1 MKKTLISLGLIA
13 ALSPAMANAAG
24 GYVGASL
31 GQTTYQD
38 LDTEEVRAFESAMGL
53 SIDDEDTG
61 FKLFGG
67 ANFNDFI
74 SMEAHIATLGAVTIQ
89 NNFAKAEV
97 ESTSLGAALVGNLPL
112 GEHFKLFG
120 KFGFHFWDTEI
131 EATASNVTFTQDLD
145 DGTDTF
151 FGAGAVYQMDRFS
164 IRGEFERY
172 TLDELDVD
180 FISVGLA
187 YHF

>member
-1 MKKTLISLGLIA
+1 MKKTLISLSLIA
-13 ALSPAMANAAG
+13 ALAPAMANAAG

-31 GQTTYQD
+31 GQTNYED
-38 LDTEEVRAFESAMGL
+38 LFTDEDKDAAASLGV

-61 FKLFGG
+61 LKLFGG
-67 ANFNDFI
+67 ANFNEFV
-74 SMEAHIATLGAVTIQ
+74 SMEAHLATLGGVTIEGRGG
-89 NNFAKAEV
+89 NV
-97 ESTSLGAALVGNLPL
+97 EIETGTVGASLVGHLPL
-112 GEHFKLFG
+112 GDHFKLFG
-120 KFGFHFWDTEI
+120 KFGVHFWNADMNTSSSSI
-131 EATASNVTFTQDLD
+131 TFTD

-151 FGAGAVYQMDRFS
+151 FGAGALYQMDKFS

-172 TLDELDVD
+172 TLDEIDVD